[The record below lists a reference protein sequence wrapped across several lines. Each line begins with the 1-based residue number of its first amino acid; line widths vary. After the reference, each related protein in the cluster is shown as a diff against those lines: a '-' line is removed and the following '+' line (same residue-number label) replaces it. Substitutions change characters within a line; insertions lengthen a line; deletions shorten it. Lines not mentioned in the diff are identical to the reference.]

1 MCQFTGYAPHTKIIV
16 GNLATELTRYP
27 NQDIKSQLLN
37 GFMYGFPIGLQKLPK
52 YQDPPLNHPPF
63 YEKAE
68 VVKQMVSDEVELECI
83 LGPYNTCPL
92 EGLIC
97 SPLNLV
103 PNVSNPGKY
112 QLIHNLA
119 FPYSENSVNA
129 NIPDCEAK
137 VEYQKFD
144 VAIKLGL
151 KHGQTAH
158 ASKVDFDEA
167 FRNFLVILKDLLA
180 PGVHLG
186 RKILHQHVHGFWSQ
200 IKLQNF
206 RGSLHA
212 WSNGY

>member
-1 MCQFTGYAPHTKIIV
+1 
-16 GNLATELTRYP
+16 
-27 NQDIKSQLLN
+27 
-37 GFMYGFPIGLQKLPK
+37 MYGFPIGLQKLPK
-52 YQDPPLNHPPF
+52 YRDPPLNHPPF

-68 VVKQMVSDEVELECI
+68 VVKQMVSDEVELKCI

-103 PNVSNPGKY
+103 PNVSTPGKY

-119 FPYSENSVNA
+119 FPYNENSVNA

-137 VEYQKFD
+137 VGYQKFD

-180 PGVHLG
+180 LG
-186 RKILHQHVHGFWSQ
+186 FTLEGKYYINLSMAFG
-200 IKLQNF
+200 
-206 RGSLHA
+206 A
-212 WSNGY
+212 